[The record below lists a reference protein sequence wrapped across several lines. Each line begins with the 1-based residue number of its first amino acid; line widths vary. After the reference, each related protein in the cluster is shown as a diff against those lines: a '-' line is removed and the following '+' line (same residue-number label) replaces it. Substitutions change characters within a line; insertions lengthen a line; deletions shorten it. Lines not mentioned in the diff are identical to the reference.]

1 MQEMPAGHPNLVRPS
16 LDKVDL
22 PHLCSD
28 IKKYK
33 EGGVLSDAD
42 IEWWD
47 QFLASFEEKYGSVP
61 EPTPAWPVD
70 EISTFIEDRPAASEP
85 APVIPDII
93 LKLHS
98 TEKQPSREVCVV
110 LI

>member
-1 MQEMPAGHPNLVRPS
+1 MMQEMPAGHPNLVRPS

-33 EGGVLSDAD
+33 EAGVLSDAD
-42 IEWWD
+42 IEWRD
-47 QFLASFEEKYGSVP
+47 QFLASFEEYGSVP

-70 EISTFIEDRPAASEP
+70 EISIFIDRVAASEP

>member
-1 MQEMPAGHPNLVRPS
+1 MQEMPAGHPNVVRPS
-16 LDKVDL
+16 LDKVDP

-28 IKKYK
+28 IKKDK
-33 EGGVLSDAD
+33 EAGVLGDAD

-47 QFLASFEEKYGSVP
+47 QFLASFEKYGSVP
-61 EPTPAWPVD
+61 EPTSAWPVD
-70 EISTFIEDRPAASEP
+70 GISTFIEDCPAASEP
-85 APVIPDII
+85 ALVIPDII

-98 TEKQPSREVCVV
+98 TEKQPSREACVV